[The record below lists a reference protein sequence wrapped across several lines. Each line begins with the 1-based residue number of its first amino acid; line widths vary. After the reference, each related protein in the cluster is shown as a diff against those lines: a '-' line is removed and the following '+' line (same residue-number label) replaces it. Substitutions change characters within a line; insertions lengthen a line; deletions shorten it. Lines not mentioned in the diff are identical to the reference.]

1 MVETYSPPFF
11 LFSPH
16 LETIFPAV
24 TRRVK
29 IRPYDRER
37 IETPDNDFL
46 DLDWLKNNSKKLVI
60 ISHGLEGNTSRA
72 YMKGMAKIF
81 HSQGYNVLA
90 WNYRGCSEEMN
101 RQIRFYHSGA
111 TDDLNTVVMHAIA
124 RGYDEINLIGFSLGG
139 NMTLKY
145 LGEGKVPPEIKTA
158 ATISVP
164 MDLGSSCRKISQPAN
179 WIYSNRFLKSLKNKI
194 LTKASIRNDID
205 ISGIK
210 NVNTLEQFDN
220 RFTAPLHGFENANDY
235 YSRCSAIRFVHDIN
249 IPTLIINATN
259 DPFLSKE
266 CFPIEKLQNHPFVK
280 LDVLTR
286 GGHVGFSQI
295 NKNGSYWSEQ
305 RALDFIHH
313 GRH

>member
-24 TRRVK
+24 TRRVN
-29 IRPYDRER
+29 IQPYERER

-46 DLDWLKNNSKKLVI
+46 DVDWLKNNSKKLVI

-81 HSQGYNVLA
+81 HANGYNVLA

-111 TDDLNTVVMHAIA
+111 TDDLNTVVMHAIQ

-145 LGEGKVPPEIKTA
+145 LGEGRVPAEIKTA

-194 LTKASIRNDID
+194 LTKASLRNDLD

-210 NVNTLEQFDN
+210 NIYTLEQFDD
-220 RFTAPLHGFENANDY
+220 RFTAPLHGFESANDY
-235 YSRCSAIRFVHDIN
+235 YSRCSAIHFVHDIT
-249 IPTLIINATN
+249 IPT
-259 DPFLSKE
+259 
-266 CFPIEKLQNHPFVK
+266 
-280 LDVLTR
+280 
-286 GGHVGFSQI
+286 
-295 NKNGSYWSEQ
+295 
-305 RALDFIHH
+305 
-313 GRH
+313 